1 MFFFL
6 YQFIAQVEEIIDE
19 ETELLTG
26 ELKKKT
32 QKNRNLVNQ
41 SPPLYCT
48 HHNSEEE
55 NTSKRTARKIEL
67 QTSVK
72 KKVIKTVEENNT
84 KEKENK
90 IANHAP

>member
-6 YQFIAQVEEIIDE
+6 YQFIAQVEEINDE

-41 SPPLYCT
+41 SPPFTVLT
-48 HHNSEEE
+48 TNSEEE
-55 NTSKRTARKIEL
+55 NTSKRTARKIKL

-72 KKVIKTVEENNT
+72 KSYQNRRREQYKRERK
-84 KEKENK
+84 
-90 IANHAP
+90 

>member
-6 YQFIAQVEEIIDE
+6 YQFIAQVEEINDE

-41 SPPLYCT
+41 SPPFTVLT
-48 HHNSEEE
+48 
-55 NTSKRTARKIEL
+55 TTQKKKTLAREQQEK
-67 QTSVK
+67 QSNK
-72 KKVIKTVEENNT
+72 HQQKKVIKTVEENNI
-84 KEKENK
+84 KEKESK

>member
-6 YQFIAQVEEIIDE
+6 YQFIAQVEEINDE

-41 SPPLYCT
+41 SPPFTVLT
-48 HHNSEEE
+48 TNSEEE

-67 QTSVK
+67 QTSAK
-72 KKVIKTVEENNT
+72 KSYQNRRREQYKGERK
-84 KEKENK
+84 
-90 IANHAP
+90 